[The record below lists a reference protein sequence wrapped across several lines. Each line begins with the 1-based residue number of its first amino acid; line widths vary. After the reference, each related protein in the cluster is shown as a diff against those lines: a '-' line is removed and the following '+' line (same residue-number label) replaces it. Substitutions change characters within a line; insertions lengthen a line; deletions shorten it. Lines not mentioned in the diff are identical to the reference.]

1 MADHPALHE
10 EKVAFE
16 TLLGIARRGTLW
28 AVLDACDSPDVPEK
42 VEELGVAKAVS
53 LYRGKGETDFWAIA
67 PYLACVDEE
76 LLTWIKETLWAEPW
90 GIFAEATSDL
100 DKLRSHFRKFLTV
113 EDPGGKKM
121 YFRFYDPRV
130 LRTFLKSCDEA
141 EIKGFFGPV
150 ASFAIPEEL
159 SQRLPESTETRVD
172 TPAQIVSF
180 SKRDRPGSR

>member
-1 MADHPALHE
+1 MTDHPALYE
-10 EKVAFE
+10 ERVAFE
-16 TLLGIARRGTLW
+16 TLLAVARRGTLW

-42 VEELGVAKAVS
+42 VEELGASKAVS

-67 PYLACVDEE
+67 PYLARVDEE

-100 DKLRSHFRKFLTV
+100 EKLRTHFRKFLTV

-130 LRTFLKSCDEA
+130 LRTFLKSADGTELR
-141 EIKGFFGPV
+141 EFFGPIERMLV
-150 ASFAIPEEL
+150 GREGGERAELEGFAAVRKPENGL
-159 SQRLPESTETRVD
+159 
-172 TPAQIVSF
+172 
-180 SKRDRPGSR
+180 GSGGS